1 MTFEEWFQEQYFYT
15 NMRYK
20 YGDGLFLKD
29 GDMYRLLVVQMVYM
43 AWKFEHAEINQL
55 KKNKIEIFTK
65 IESLITDWRG
75 LKIKGIA
82 PEHRAFEDALKKC
95 ADQLE
100 KVFTVKP
107 DET

>member
-43 AWKFEHAEINQL
+43 AWKFEHAEMNQL
-55 KKNKIEIFTK
+55 KKK
-65 IESLITDWRG
+65 
-75 LKIKGIA
+75 
-82 PEHRAFEDALKKC
+82 
-95 ADQLE
+95 
-100 KVFTVKP
+100 
-107 DET
+107 